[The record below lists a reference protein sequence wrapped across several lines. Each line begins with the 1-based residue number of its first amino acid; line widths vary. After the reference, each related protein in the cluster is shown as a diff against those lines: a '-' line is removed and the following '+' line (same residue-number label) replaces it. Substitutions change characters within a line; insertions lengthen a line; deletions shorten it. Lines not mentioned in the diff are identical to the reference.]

1 MKIEG
6 KVAIVTGGSGGLGEA
21 TARALV
27 AAGAKVAIWD
37 LKEEM
42 GIAVAESLG
51 AENAYYSNI
60 NVADEAAVE
69 AGINEV
75 LEKFGA
81 LHIVGNI
88 AGIARPRL
96 VVGKDGPSS
105 LQDFIDVIDIDMIA
119 PYNILRLAAW
129 AMSQQEP
136 VNEDGERGVIINTS
150 SIAAYHGQK
159 GQQSYS
165 AAKGGLNA
173 LALPAARGLARNGIR
188 VAGIAPGLF
197 DTPIYGKGPS
207 KTKDSLQNDLVFP
220 KRFGK
225 SEEFASLF
233 LEMVRNPMING
244 DTFRLDGAVR
254 F

>member
-42 GIAVAESLG
+42 GRAVAADLG
-51 AENAYYSNI
+51 ENAYYSNI
-60 NVADEAAVE
+60 NITDDAAVE
-69 AGINEV
+69 AGIKEV
-75 LEKFGA
+75 VDRFGA

-96 VVGKDGPSS
+96 VIGKDGPTS
-105 LQDFIDVIDIDMIA
+105 LQDFTDVIDIDLVA

-129 AMSQQEP
+129 VMAQQEP

-150 SIAAYHGQK
+150 SAAAYHGQR

-165 AAKGGLNA
+165 AAKGGLNSM
-173 LALPAARGLARNGIR
+173 ALPAARGLARNGIR

-197 DTPIYGKGPS
+197 ETPIYGQGGKV
-207 KTKDSLQNDLVFP
+207 KEDLMKDLIFP
-220 KRFGK
+220 RRFGK
-225 SEEFASLF
+225 PEEFASLF